1 MGFEPTTTEFR
12 SHALADWVITASVR
26 LAFRGNFVQL
36 LQFHLFLRCSY
47 FISVVTFVNRQ
58 IFVKLT
64 PIALVV
70 TSVAEW
76 INRYGIHHWRIFGS
90 SYRKLAWV
98 GFEPMTTEFRSDAL
112 TDWAIRPWVQLALR
126 ANFVQ
131 LLQFHLFDQCS
142 HFISAITFVSR
153 HICFKRNLA
162 QVITLVAECINTYG
176 ILHWRIFEVAIESWP
191 EWDLNPWLLNS
202 VQTL

>member
-47 FISVVTFVNRQ
+47 FISVVAFVNRQ

-98 GFEPMTTEFRSDAL
+98 GFEDTTNELRSGTL
-112 TDWAIRPWVQLALR
+112 NNWAIAPWVQIWLR

-131 LLQFHLFDQCS
+131 LLQLHLLVQCS
-142 HFISAITFVSR
+142 RFILTFAFFIR
-153 HICFKRNLA
+153 HICFNRTLA
-162 QVITLVAECINTYG
+162 
-176 ILHWRIFEVAIESWP
+176 
-191 EWDLNPWLLNS
+191 
-202 VQTL
+202 